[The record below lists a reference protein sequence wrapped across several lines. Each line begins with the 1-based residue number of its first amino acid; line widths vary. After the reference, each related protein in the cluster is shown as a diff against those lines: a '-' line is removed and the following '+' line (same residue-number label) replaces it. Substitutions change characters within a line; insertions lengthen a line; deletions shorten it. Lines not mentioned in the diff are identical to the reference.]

1 MRFIMAKKKMPSK
14 GPSAVARKAGVRSG
28 NGFAGKGSSSKPIAA
43 AKGEPGAKL
52 NPFERLWN
60 RRKFDVLG
68 KKTKGEQRKIGQSR
82 SRAVEMVRFRHF
94 VCLLSTLLVHC
105 CLIML
110 SDVALDTSSVNT
122 LVHCCSIVLSEVA
135 LKGRKMLFESD
146 RSRGG

>member
-1 MRFIMAKKKMPSK
+1 MAKKKMPSK
-14 GPSAVARKAGVRSG
+14 GPSAVARKAGVGSG

-82 SRAVEMVRFRHF
+82 SRAVEMVTFRHF
-94 VCLLSTLLVHC
+94 
-105 CLIML
+105 M
-110 SDVALDTSSVNT
+110 SSVN
-122 LVHCCSIVLSEVA
+122 LFGA
-135 LKGRKMLFESD
+135 LLLTYAFRC
-146 RSRGG
+146 